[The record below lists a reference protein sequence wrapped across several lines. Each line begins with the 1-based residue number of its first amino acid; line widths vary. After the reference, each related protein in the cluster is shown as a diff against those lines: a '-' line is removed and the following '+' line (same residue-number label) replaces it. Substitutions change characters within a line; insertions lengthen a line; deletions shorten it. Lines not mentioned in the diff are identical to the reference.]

1 MSDIYRYAVALAH
14 IYGDY
19 SAECFQVCSAKNG
32 TVQYIC
38 LKIFDNLIV
47 LDISEREGCHHDAG
61 R

>member
-47 LDISEREGCHHDAG
+47 LDISERE
-61 R
+61 